1 MSTNVLE
8 ALILPVTSR
17 EINDGRFK
25 SFISQLRPIK
35 TTNLSFV
42 MFVNNDTHIS
52 ISEDIRVLKSKF
64 KTVDVIHLNIPVL
77 DDIYNIN
84 SQRIPKYGLA
94 SGPNILFLSAMRH
107 CAKFNT
113 VLLVETDCI
122 VKPTFLEDLALFT
135 SFSGGFLIAGTRYD
149 GNSHTNANTLM
160 FHHINGVALYNT
172 GNPRFQILMNNLD
185 AYIVQQVKFTP
196 FFAYD
201 VAINQLI
208 LNRILDTSTHFE
220 WKRIYKDIITTN
232 FIVNMSLPSDKDV
245 SMDHINNKYPNHV
258 ILHKK

>member
-1 MSTNVLE
+1 MGSNVLE
-8 ALILPVTSR
+8 ALILPLTSR

-35 TTNLSFV
+35 TSNLSFV
-42 MFVNNDTHIS
+42 IIVNNRTHIS
-52 ISEDIRVLKSKF
+52 ISEDLKALDSKF
-64 KTVDVIHLNIPVL
+64 KSVDLIHLNIPTS
-77 DDIYNIN
+77 DDIYSTN
-84 SQRIPKYGLA
+84 SKWTPKYGWA

-107 CAKFNT
+107 CTKFNT
-113 VLLVETDCI
+113 VLLIETDCI

-135 SFSGGFLIAGTRYD
+135 CFSGGFLIAGTRYD
-149 GNSHTNANTLM
+149 GNTYMDANTLL

-172 GNPRFQILMNNLD
+172 GNPRFQTLINNLD
-185 AYIVQQVKFTP
+185 AYIVEEVKSTP

-201 VAINQLI
+201 VAIIQLV
-208 LNRILDTSTHFE
+208 LTRILDTSTHSE

-232 FIVNMSLPSDKDV
+232 FIVNMSIPSDKSI
-245 SMDHINNKYPNHV
+245 SMSHINKHYPHHV